1 MVITALN
8 FVKHRRMALS
18 VHKNASVFHV
28 ITYMAVYQKLVQKVT
43 KFVYFQISQSNMYTS
58 STYPKPSAFFFKF
71 WPRLTLVCVP
81 FEKKMF
87 QCKHQHLTLYFHW
100 KKTEFKLIHTNN
112 ISESRKN
119 RHQSLMT
126 YIIMLTL
133 LVHI

>member
-8 FVKHRRMALS
+8 FVKHRRMVLS

-81 FEKKMF
+81 FEKKCF
-87 QCKHQHLTLYFHW
+87 SV
-100 KKTEFKLIHTNN
+100 N
-112 ISESRKN
+112 ISILHCIFTERKLN
-119 RHQSLMT
+119 LNSYT
-126 YIIMLTL
+126 LTISQN
-133 LVHI
+133 LVLFFFFCTVSAGNGQLP